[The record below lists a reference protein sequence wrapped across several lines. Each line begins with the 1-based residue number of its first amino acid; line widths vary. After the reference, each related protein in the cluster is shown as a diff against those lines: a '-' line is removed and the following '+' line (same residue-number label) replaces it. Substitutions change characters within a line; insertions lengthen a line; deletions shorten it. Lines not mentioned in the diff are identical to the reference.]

1 MATLSILGL
10 YNYDS
15 SIFDDLRLPP
25 GIDSYTL
32 VGNLLAELAE
42 FEIIYPNATFMRKLI
57 GLWSNAHYEN
67 WKKLY
72 ESTQFE
78 YDPISNYDRK
88 EEETNAVNN
97 TANFTSKG
105 SNSNVSKVAAFNET
119 ALQPSESN
127 EGDSST
133 TGSSNANTD
142 ATRKLRAYGNIGVTT
157 TQQMIEEE
165 RGIVK
170 FNIYDYIIDSFKKRF
185 CILVY

>member
-1 MATLSILGL
+1 MATMSILGL

-15 SIFDDLRLPP
+15 SIFDDLRLPR

-32 VGNLLAELAE
+32 VSNLLAELAE
-42 FEIIYPNATFMRKLI
+42 FEIIYPNAIFMRKLI

-72 ESTQFE
+72 ESTHFE

-97 TANFTSKG
+97 ASNFTS
-105 SNSNVSKVAAFNET
+105 SNNNSNVSKVAAFNET
-119 ALQPSESN
+119 TLQPSDSN
-127 EGDSST
+127 EGDSSAK
-133 TGSSNANTD
+133 GEANANTN

-157 TQQMIEEE
+157 TQQMIDEE
-165 RGIVK
+165 RRVVK